1 MDIFDQYIYDELVAE
16 FEKDELSFEEYEELY
31 QRFNNLSHLD
41 EVKPYLFVMRFYG
54 FGVEKNQDEVLDELK
69 AYLSTGD
76 IVLNGLYYDLI
87 LSLDE
92 NNNDHLLK
100 LKRLVE
106 QGYSDKYTKEKS
118 FVCYVDEI
126 EEIEEKNSGEEAN
139 NTISTKER
147 VQVDYISFECKEYNG
162 WVFTSADV
170 DYINA
175 KVFIKPI
182 KGKKHIKVSSQLFLN
197 GEPFSRVFYN
207 EYDIDSSTRWFKT
220 QGWGN
225 KNCNC
230 YGENQYKWVVDIDG
244 ETTSSREFTVYSGKL
259 DKAGPVLKDVKLFS
273 AKRAGIT
280 EADKNNPSTVFE
292 QSTLEDIY
300 FRFFIVEPGKK
311 MIVQPFVKVIYLED
325 NSVFKNKYFIR
336 KLDSNTY
343 AFAHG
348 IGYPKPGQWKK
359 GLYKYTAY
367 IGKSDVFEGT
377 FTVY

>member
-1 MDIFDQYIYDELVAE
+1 MDIFDQYIFDELVSE
-16 FEKDELSFEEYEELY
+16 YEKSELSFEEYEELY

-54 FGVEKNQDEVLDELK
+54 LGVEKNQNEVLDELK
-69 AYLSTGD
+69 AYLSTDD

-92 NNNDHLLK
+92 NNNADLLK
-100 LKRLVE
+100 LKQFVE
-106 QGYSDKYTKEKS
+106 QGYSDKYTKDKS
-118 FVCYVDEI
+118 FICYVDEI
-126 EEIEEKNSGEEAN
+126 EEIVEENNGEE
-139 NTISTKER
+139 TVIRTKEK

-230 YGENQYKWVVDIDG
+230 YRENQYKWVVDIDG
-244 ETTSSREFTVYSGKL
+244 ETTFSREFTVYSGKL
-259 DKAGPVLKDVKLFS
+259 DKNGPVLKDVKLFS
-273 AKRAGIT
+273 AKRSGIT

-292 QSTLEDIY
+292 QSTLEDVY
-300 FRFFIVEPGKK
+300 FRFFIAEPGKK

-325 NSVFKNKYFIR
+325 NSVFRNKYFIR